1 MIFQQNDITRQI
13 LLKFLTEGICQVAF
27 SKMKDNSNRF
37 LLCTLN
43 PKDIPSKYSSSITKI
58 IDPSANLTNP
68 PIDEDLLAVWDI
80 SDGKWKSFRISRA
93 FVFKTEDELLQHG
106 KNDEKLTSK
115 QKQIIEQRKR
125 KKLLE
130 EKRKNKKKSFQ
141 DKVEELKEQA
151 KESRDNLLKAKDIIN
166 KIRNEAQQ
174 RRDIS

>member
-1 MIFQQNDITRQI
+1 
-13 LLKFLTEGICQVAF
+13 
-27 SKMKDNSNRF
+27 MKDNSSRF

-43 PKDIPSKYSSSITKI
+43 PKDIPSNYSSSITKI

-68 PIDEDLLAVWDI
+68 PIDEDLLPVWDI

-93 FVFKTEDELLQHG
+93 FIFKTEDELLQHG

-141 DKVEELKEQA
+141 IK
-151 KESRDNLLKAKDIIN
+151 SRN
-166 KIRNEAQQ
+166 
-174 RRDIS
+174 